1 MDMDAAPARAN
12 PSVMPH
18 SRFLLIRTPPLNH
31 SHFII
36 SQKQEKRVRDN
47 KKYGKLS
54 ANKVLRDFISW
65 NKEAID
71 NTFS

>member
-1 MDMDAAPARAN
+1 M
-12 PSVMPH
+12 
-18 SRFLLIRTPPLNH
+18 
-31 SHFII
+31 
-36 SQKQEKRVRDN
+36 RDN

-71 NTFS
+71 NRFSYFYFNIVKDMYI